1 MLIFRAAKKCIRFTT
16 VKIETVMRIK
26 TMFIIFVTVLLT
38 VVIMQN
44 TKEVPFS
51 FLFATFYVSKLVM
64 LLTVAIVSFI
74 VGVLVGRPGRPKYIQ
89 GRDEDV
95 EELKTK
101 PDTLSKEDRD
111 YIS

>member
-1 MLIFRAAKKCIRFTT
+1 
-16 VKIETVMRIK
+16 MRIK
-26 TMFIIFVTVLLT
+26 TMFIIFITVLLT

-64 LLTVAIVSFI
+64 LLTVAVVSFI
-74 VGVLVGRPGRPKYIQ
+74 IGVMVGRPSRPKYIQ
-89 GRDEDV
+89 GHDEDP

-101 PDTLSKEDRD
+101 TDTLSQEDRD